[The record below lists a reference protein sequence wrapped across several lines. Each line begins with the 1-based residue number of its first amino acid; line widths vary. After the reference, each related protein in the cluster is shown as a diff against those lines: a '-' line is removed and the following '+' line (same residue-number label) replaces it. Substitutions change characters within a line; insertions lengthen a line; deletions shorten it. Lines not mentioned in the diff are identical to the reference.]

1 MNRGFVKLWRL
12 SCDGGWIKHHKLWAF
27 WTWCLLKA
35 THKEFNV
42 IVGMQVVHLM
52 PGQFITGRHKAC
64 EETGLTEQEY
74 RTITAFLKKAGN
86 LTIKSTNKYSIITV
100 VNWDT
105 YQSTN
110 PDDQPTD
117 QPTTNQQL
125 TTYKNIK
132 NIKNKETPDE
142 ILSEISEQKKRYP
155 DQEIIN
161 HVFQA
166 ISSTRKSN
174 CIADNVKLSILRSW
188 IQYPVDSVVAAIK
201 TYLEKGYHHQDKD
214 EKYLL
219 GIIRNS
225 NGTGTKDAPHGQ
237 TMKSTGSPL
246 YDAYQRG
253 EIKVYPGGASA

>member
-1 MNRGFVKLWRL
+1 MNRGFVKLWRKYI
-12 SCDGGWIKHHKLWAF
+12 DDGWIRNHKLWAF

-35 THKEFNV
+35 THKEFDA
-42 IVGMQVVHLM
+42 IVGFQTVHLM

-74 RTITAFLKKAGN
+74 RTVTAFLAKEGK
-86 LTIKSTNKYSIITV
+86 LTIKSTNKYSIITI
-100 VNWDT
+100 VNWNT

-117 QPTTNQQL
+117 QPTTNQQV

-132 NIKNKETPDE
+132 NIKNKETPDN
-142 ILSEISEQKKRYP
+142 ILSEISDLGKRYP

-161 HVFQA
+161 QVFQA

-174 CIADNVKLSILRSW
+174 RIADNVKLSILRSW
-188 IQYPVDSVVAAIK
+188 YPYPVDSIMAGIK
-201 TYLEKGYHHQDKD
+201 TYLEKGYHHQGKD

-225 NGTGTKDAPHGQ
+225 NGTETKDAPQGQ
-237 TMKSTGSPL
+237 TMKSTGSRL

-253 EIKVYPGGASA
+253 EIKVDPEGTSV